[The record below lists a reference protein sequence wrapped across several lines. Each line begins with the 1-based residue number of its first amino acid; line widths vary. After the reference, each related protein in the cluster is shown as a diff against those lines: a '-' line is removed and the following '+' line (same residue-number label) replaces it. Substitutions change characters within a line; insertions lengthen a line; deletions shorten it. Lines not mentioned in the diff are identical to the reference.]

1 VFRFS
6 GLVVNAHLFRHAG
19 AKIFLDQRPGEYE
32 VMRQVLRHRS
42 IQTTTSF
49 YAGAET
55 RSAGQHYA
63 AVIDQLR
70 ADGSRP
76 RRRDSADTL
85 GATLPKRGR
94 S

>member
-1 VFRFS
+1 
-6 GLVVNAHLFRHAG
+6 
-19 AKIFLDQRPGEYE
+19 
-32 VMRQVLRHRS
+32 MRQVLRHRS

-70 ADGSRP
+70 AEAAGSPP
-76 RRRDSADTL
+76 RRRIGASAP
-85 GATLPKRGR
+85 GASGESLVKGGR
-94 S
+94 K